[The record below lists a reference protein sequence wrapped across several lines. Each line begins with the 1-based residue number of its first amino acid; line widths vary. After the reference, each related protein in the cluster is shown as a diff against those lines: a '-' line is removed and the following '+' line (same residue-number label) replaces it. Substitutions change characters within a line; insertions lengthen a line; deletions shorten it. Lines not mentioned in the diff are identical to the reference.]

1 MKIAS
6 YLDMLVLEKNGRE
19 ILTDSSGIQKE
30 AYIFK
35 VPWLLVGTESEKIV
49 GVANEFEPEGE
60 QRDVFGDGK
69 AGEKI
74 KEVIGGLQWKYA
86 IWQMRAPERRKI

>member
-1 MKIAS
+1 MEIAS
-6 YLDMLVLEKNGRE
+6 YLDMLVLEKNAKK

-35 VPWLLVGTESEKIV
+35 VPWLLVGAESEKIV

-60 QRDVFGDGK
+60 QVRV
-69 AGEKI
+69 
-74 KEVIGGLQWKYA
+74 L
-86 IWQMRAPERRKI
+86 RR